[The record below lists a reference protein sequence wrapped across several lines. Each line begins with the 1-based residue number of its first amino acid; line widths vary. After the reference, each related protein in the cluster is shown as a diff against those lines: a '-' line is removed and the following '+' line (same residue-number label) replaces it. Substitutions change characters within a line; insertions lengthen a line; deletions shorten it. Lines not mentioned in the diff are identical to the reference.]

1 MDENIKHLPHA
12 IIVIVYLFSYW
23 LINLKTLTTLLNL
36 VVFYSSVYII
46 KLIKYDSEKVPGKS
60 EYVLLCI
67 FALFIGLY
75 LLKKKNNVSQQ
86 TFKDKKKI
94 QRLLVEQMMLLDNIP
109 DGAIIYSI
117 EKEEKTELIE
127 EK

>member
-1 MDENIKHLPHA
+1 
-12 IIVIVYLFSYW
+12 
-23 LINLKTLTTLLNL
+23 

-46 KLIKYDSEKVPGKS
+46 MLIKYDSEKVPGKS

-67 FALFIGLY
+67 FVLFIGLY